1 MFSRTALALP
11 AVCLFTLVTS
21 GAAFSQTAPNPT
33 QQAVAVSA
41 GDVPIFRI
49 TVVGRTTAAIN
60 YRPRRGDTK
69 VDFGGTALMPQARG
83 VATVSGEQGYIQI
96 EARFQKIEPATRFGR
111 EYLTYVLWAITP
123 EGRATN
129 LGEVQLDDAS
139 AKVKVTTQL
148 QAFGLIVTAE
158 PYFAVTQPSDVVVL
172 ENVVRDGT
180 NGSIEVIQAKHEL
193 LQRGSYLMNQDAARL
208 TIKAFEPGSSPD
220 LAQAR
225 NAVELARFAGAD
237 RFAADSFEKATG
249 LLAKAEEARK
259 SRRGGNAVMMP
270 ARQAA
275 QTAEDARLVGL
286 QRQED
291 AFQADLRS
299 RAQARERDATDR
311 AQSEE
316 ARRRQADL
324 DTQTATTARANAE
337 RETRGAEAGRVNA
350 QRDAENADAAR
361 LVAERATV
369 NAETARAAAERDSAT
384 SEAARLAADS
394 ARLAAERD
402 TATADAARVA
412 AESAQAQAEAARL
425 AAEAR
430 SQQAQS
436 ASVQAEADKDTLRA
450 QLRDQLNLILETRE
464 TSRGLIVNLSDVLFD
479 SASSNL
485 KPGAREK
492 LAKVS
497 GILLSHPGLSMAIEG
512 HTDSVGTEVYNQGL
526 SERRSE
532 SVRVY
537 FVGQRVGPANVVTTG
552 FGESHPVASND
563 TSTGRQR
570 NRRVELVVSGDVIGR
585 R

>member
-1 MFSRTALALP
+1 MFSRTTLALL
-11 AVCLFTLVTS
+11 AFGVVSS
-21 GAAFSQTAPNPT
+21 GAAFSQTLPNPT
-33 QQAVAVSA
+33 QQAIVST
-41 GDVPIFRI
+41 GEVPLFRV
-49 TVVGRTTAAIN
+49 TVVGHTTAAIN

-69 VDFGGTALMPQARG
+69 IDFAGTALMPQARG
-83 VATVSGEQGYIQI
+83 SASVSGEQGYIQI
-96 EARFQKIEPATRFGR
+96 EARFEKIEPAARFGR
-111 EYLTYVLWAITP
+111 EYLTFVLWAITP

-129 LGEVQLDDAS
+129 LGEIQLDDAS

-172 ENVVRDGT
+172 ENIVRDKTQG
-180 NGSIEVIQAKHEL
+180 NIEVIEAKHEL
-193 LQRGSYLMNQDAARL
+193 LKRGSYLMNQDAARL
-208 TIKAFEPGSSPD
+208 NIKPLEPGAPLD

-225 NAVELARFAGAD
+225 NAVELARLAGAD
-237 RFAADSFEKATG
+237 QFASDSFAKAAG
-249 LLAKAEEARK
+249 LLATAEEARV

-291 AFQADLRS
+291 AFQADQRS
-299 RAQARERDATDR
+299 RAQARERSATDR

-324 DTQTATTARANAE
+324 DTQTARAAQEAAERATRGAAEGRANAE
-337 RETRGAEAGRVNA
+337 R
-350 QRDAENADAAR
+350 DALSADA
-361 LVAERATV
+361 
-369 NAETARAAAERDSAT
+369 
-384 SEAARLAADS
+384 
-394 ARLAAERD
+394 ARLAAERNS
-402 TATADAARVA
+402 ATADAARVA

-430 SQQAQS
+430 NQQAQTAAAQS
-436 ASVQAEADKDTLRA
+436 EADKNALRA
-450 QLRDQLNLILETRE
+450 QLREQLNVILETRE
-464 TSRGLIVNLSDVLFD
+464 TARGLIVNLSDVLFD

-485 KPGAREK
+485 KSGAREK
-492 LAKVS
+492 LARVS
-497 GILLSHPGLSMAIEG
+497 GILLSHPGLQMAIEG
-512 HTDSVGTEVYNQGL
+512 HTDSIGTEVYNQGL

-537 FVGQRVGPANVVTTG
+537 FLAQSVGPANVVTTG
-552 FGESHPVASND
+552 FGEGQPVATNV
-563 TSTGRQR
+563 TAAGRQQ